1 MSDAEVSDL
10 AERVVAHMS
19 SLVLDN
25 DRRQRVS
32 EALGMSFGRAKALRR
47 IAVRSMPMGEF
58 ALLLGID
65 PPYMTLVVDDLEE
78 RGLVARKDH
87 PSDRR
92 VKLVVATEEGLAAA
106 QLAERILD
114 EPPASLLALS
124 VPELVALESI
134 LAKVAAGVSEATAL
148 DDGRARRRELGRNAP
163 RILSERQ

>member
-1 MSDAEVSDL
+1 
-10 AERVVAHMS
+10 
-19 SLVLDN
+19 
-25 DRRQRVS
+25 
-32 EALGMSFGRAKALRR
+32 
-47 IAVRSMPMGEF
+47 
-58 ALLLGID
+58 
-65 PPYMTLVVDDLEE
+65 
-78 RGLVARKDH
+78 VARKDH

-148 DDGRARRRELGRNAP
+148 DDGRLDDANSVETPPEFSPKGSKTKALTVFT
-163 RILSERQ
+163 